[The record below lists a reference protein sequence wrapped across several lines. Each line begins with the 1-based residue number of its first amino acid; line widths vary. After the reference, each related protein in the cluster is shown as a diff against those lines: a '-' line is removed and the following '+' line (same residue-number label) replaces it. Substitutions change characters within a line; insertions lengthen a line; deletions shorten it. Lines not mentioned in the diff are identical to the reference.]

1 MTLKSRG
8 CEAAFVSI
16 GFFVAMTLADSA
28 AAQQPAAAAD
38 AELQEVT
45 VTGSRIVRRD
55 LEASSPI
62 VTVSDK
68 AFTESST
75 IGIESVLNQ
84 LPQFVP
90 GASQFTTGD
99 IFPSATNT
107 PGIATLNLRG
117 LGANRNLVLI
127 DGRRGQ
133 PANSTLVIDT
143 NTIPSSAVES
153 VEIISGGASAT
164 YGADAM
170 GGVTNFKLK
179 SNFSGAAIEM
189 RTGMTEQGDG
199 EESRVSTML
208 GANLGEGR
216 GNAMI
221 GLEWTKRDAVLQAD
235 RDFYSRAFTD
245 PNTGSL
251 AAIRINAGKYQPSA
265 TNAPSQTAANAQF
278 PDRPAGTAVSRT
290 TPFYFNPDGSLYKDT
305 NALGFDGTLN
315 DGTYRLRSNGVLVE
329 NYKDGRI
336 SSPLTRYSIFG
347 KADYEITSKVK
358 TFAQM
363 NFVRTEVNSV
373 NQVTGVDGGFSASI
387 PYGNGIYGPSV
398 DAQGNTLAVY
408 QAGGAYG
415 LNCPAVGGCT
425 KSQAFPVPA
434 ALAALL
440 NARGAN
446 QFTTSTVTKPV
457 YDQATGQPIAQTGI
471 DSNWSLGGTTFYMPG
486 RELNNKSQLFQV
498 LAGLEGDLGFS
509 DWTWEAYIS
518 HGETQTD
525 NNYLN
530 YTSLRRYQAVVQ
542 SPNYGKGF
550 SQAAAGS
557 SSAACTSGLPIFT
570 SQEVSADCIA
580 AINQALTDRTRLSQD
595 IVEVNLQGGLF
606 DLPAGELR
614 GAVGLSYRKNDF
626 SYLPDSSRE
635 TNSIIDIPAGSF
647 AQANV
652 FGETN
657 VKEAYTEFLVP
668 LLRDKPFVKSLE
680 LELGFRMS
688 DYNTAGSVP
697 TYKGLFS
704 WTPIDYVRFRGG
716 YQVANRAPNINELF
730 LGESANPVV
739 TRGPDPCRVD
749 TRDFNG
755 NVVDNPDR
763 AKVQALC
770 SALIGNPASTFDADP
785 FSYRGDGRTDGG
797 EIELRS
803 GNLNL
808 ESEEGK
814 TYTLGVILSS
824 PFESAALSNMTFAV
838 DYYSVK
844 ITDAISF
851 VTAQT
856 TYDLC
861 FNRDRSSNP
870 TYSIDD
876 PNAVCRNIVR
886 DETSGNRLYVNS
898 AYANLGIVQTSGLD
912 FQFDWRAGMEDI
924 GLASVPG
931 ALSFNVTLNKLLKY
945 DAQDFPTQAPRETE
959 GTLAEGGQFSFRSIT
974 NLRYS
979 VGAANVGLMWRH
991 LPSVRSATYV
1001 TDPATT
1007 VLGAK
1012 SYSIFNL
1019 SGGYNIGSVV
1029 QITGGIDNLFDKEPN
1044 IVGAGQ
1050 IVTRPDGTTSVL
1062 DGVGNTNAGYY
1073 DALGRRYYVALKLS
1087 F

>member
-1 MTLKSRG
+1 MFPESRG
-8 CEAAFVSI
+8 GEAAPVSNGFLGI
-16 GFFVAMTLADSA
+16 GFFVAMTLANA
-28 AAQQPAAAAD
+28 ATAQQQPAAD
-38 AELQEVT
+38 VELQEVT

-90 GASQFTTGD
+90 TQSQFTTGD

-107 PGIATLNLRG
+107 PGISTLNLRG

-143 NTIPSSAVES
+143 NTIPSSMVES

-179 SNFSGAAIEM
+179 NNFSGAAIEL
-189 RTGMTEQGDG
+189 RSGITEEGDG
-199 EESRVSTML
+199 EESRVSTL
-208 GANLGEGR
+208 FGANIAEGR

-221 GLEWTKRDAVLQAD
+221 GLEWTNRDAVLQAD

-251 AAIRINAGKYQPSA
+251 SAIRINTHKYQPSA
-265 TNAPSQTAANAQF
+265 TNAPSQAAANAMF
-278 PDRPAGTAVSRT
+278 GTAVTRT
-290 TPFYFNPDGSLYKDT
+290 TPFFFNPDGSLFKDT
-305 NALGFDGTLN
+305 GAVGFDGTLN

-347 KADYEITSKVK
+347 KADYEITEKVK
-358 TFAQM
+358 TFVQT

-387 PYGNGIYGPSV
+387 PYGNGLYGPSV
-398 DAQGNTLAVY
+398 DAQGNTLAEY

-415 LNCPAVGGCT
+415 LSCPAVGGCT

-446 QFTTSTVTKPV
+446 NYTSATVTKPV
-457 YDQATGQPIAQTGI
+457 YDQATGLPIAQSGV

-486 RELNNKSQLFQV
+486 RELNNKTQLFQM
-498 LAGLEGDLGFS
+498 LAGLEGELNLG

-542 SPNYGKGF
+542 APNYGVGF
-550 SQAAAGS
+550 AQSAAGS
-557 SSAACTSGLPIFT
+557 ASAACTSGLPIFT
-570 SQEVSADCIA
+570 SQAVSEDCVA

-595 IVEVNLQGGLF
+595 IVEANFQGGLF
-606 DLPAGELR
+606 ELPAGELR
-614 GAVGLSYRKNDF
+614 AAAGLSYRKNDF

-635 TNSIIDIPAGSF
+635 TNSIIDIPAGAF
-647 AQANV
+647 ANANV
-652 FGETN
+652 FGEVN
-657 VKEAYTEFLVP
+657 VKEVYTEFLVP
-668 LLRDKPFVKSLE
+668 LLRDKPFAKSLE

-704 WTPIDYVRFRGG
+704 WAPIDNVRFRGG

-755 NVVDNPDR
+755 NVAANPDR
-763 AKVQALC
+763 AQVQALC
-770 SALIGNPASTFDADP
+770 SALINNPASTFDADP
-785 FSYRGDGRTDGG
+785 FSFRGDGRTDGG

-803 GNLNL
+803 GNRDLD
-808 ESEEGK
+808 SEEGK
-814 TYTLGVILSS
+814 TYTLGVILNS
-824 PFESAALSNMTFAV
+824 PFENPALSNMTFAV
-838 DYYSVK
+838 DYYSVE

-861 FNRDRSSNP
+861 FNRDGASNP
-870 TYSIDD
+870 TYSLDD
-876 PNAVCRNIVR
+876 PNGVCRNIVR
-886 DETSGNRLYVNS
+886 DESSGNRLSVNS
-898 AYANLGIVQTSGLD
+898 AYANLGIIETAGLD

-931 ALSFNVTLNKLLKY
+931 ALSFNLSLNKLLKY
-945 DAQDFPTQAPRETE
+945 DAQDFPTQAPRANE
-959 GTLAEGGQFSFRSIT
+959 GTLAEGGQFSFRAVT

-979 VGAANVGLMWRH
+979 VGPANIGLMWRR
-991 LPSVRSATYV
+991 LPSVRGTTYV
-1001 TDPATT
+1001 TDPTT
-1007 VLGAK
+1007 TIEGAE
-1012 SYSIFNL
+1012 SYNIFNL
-1019 SGGYNIGSVV
+1019 SGGYNFGSAV

-1050 IVTRPDGTTSVL
+1050 VVTRPDGTTAVL
-1062 DGVGNTNAGYY
+1062 DGVGSTNAQYY
-1073 DALGRRYYVALKLS
+1073 DALGRRYYVSVKLN